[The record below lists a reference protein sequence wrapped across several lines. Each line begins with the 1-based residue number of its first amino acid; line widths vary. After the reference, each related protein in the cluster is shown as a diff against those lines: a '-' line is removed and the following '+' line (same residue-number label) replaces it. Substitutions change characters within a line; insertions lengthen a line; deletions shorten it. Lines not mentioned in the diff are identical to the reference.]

1 MDHPWWKILIVDG
14 IYNGDDGLGLA
25 QEYRIFMI
33 MMTVGDEARQMEIKI
48 LRVEY
53 EASPI

>member
-1 MDHPWWKILIVDG
+1 MDG